1 MWEITYCV
9 IDLWCLRQ
17 NHFLC
22 RSRSYHRGIGVLGRS
37 ALSIERGQ
45 PVGVEVRSC
54 QVILRS
60 RASAHRTGPSGWSN
74 TSVALA
80 LVLQQLVL
88 QWRSFPGC
96 TTLSNKGMNLRWS
109 TKDIYRPRHH
119 LLPVLPAACL
129 TFDIVLSLG
138 SKSRSN
144 EYGREAL
151 WTCSELENQCH
162 TSTGGWS
169 GKRKVKLR
177 RRKGRSIKRHW
188 NSSSSSYVST
198 FMMRSIGHLYLS
210 LKIN

>member
-1 MWEITYCV
+1 M
-9 IDLWCLRQ
+9 
-17 NHFLC
+17 
-22 RSRSYHRGIGVLGRS
+22 
-37 ALSIERGQ
+37 
-45 PVGVEVRSC
+45 GVEVRSC

-169 GKRKVKLR
+169 GKRKVTQE
-177 RRKGRSIKRHW
+177 GRVGQ
-188 NSSSSSYVST
+188 SSGIETQVHPLIST
-198 FMMRSIGHLYLS
+198 LKMRSIGHLYFF
-210 LKIN
+210 KVIH